1 LYAEMGKRY
10 EPSGGSP
17 QAQEPEFDYD
27 AMKAKNRK
35 ELEDKYG
42 SLSPE
47 KEAYLA
53 DLRKQK
59 PLEDTSKQDFWRT
72 MGEMS
77 SKLTENSLEGKGLL
91 EAAAG
96 ATSVIPGSVARSI
109 ENKKAREE
117 KAEADN
123 RSRRLELLN
132 MQRSDRGDRIALD
145 EMATSGTDSAYD
157 RGIAADE
164 KLYSRGQDAERIAR
178 EDFATDK
185 ADTIKMLELQLRQAT
200 GPEKSALQEK
210 IDFLKTDP
218 ELYKQMFGDKS
229 GLTTQQ
235 INAYKAA
242 IENAPTDEAR
252 QFAIDEMM
260 AAANSGASAGFSVT
274 APNGMV
280 YPFPT
285 QEAADRFRKEAG
297 IR

>member
-1 LYAEMGKRY
+1 
-10 EPSGGSP
+10 
-17 QAQEPEFDYD
+17 
-27 AMKAKNRK
+27 
-35 ELEDKYG
+35 
-42 SLSPE
+42 
-47 KEAYLA
+47 
-53 DLRKQK
+53 
-59 PLEDTSKQDFWRT
+59 
-72 MGEMS
+72 
-77 SKLTENSLEGKGLL
+77 
-91 EAAAG
+91 
-96 ATSVIPGSVARSI
+96 
-109 ENKKAREE
+109 
-117 KAEADN
+117 
-123 RSRRLELLN
+123 